1 MRWSLKIQHNLS
13 NGSYIQLKS
22 VFGQL
27 MPVSIVIAEESFLG
41 ADLLATALK
50 RCQNYFN
57 VMAQVSSLSEAT
69 KSLAE
74 HKPQIALVSIRL
86 RDGQTSGYKLISYA
100 REHFPSTS
108 TVALLHDSQQ
118 EHVLEAFQCGARGV
132 ISRNQAFRVLVKCI
146 RKVHEGEI
154 WASPDQ
160 IGFVFESL
168 KRNSDWAAAHPP
180 QKDLGELTPRER
192 DVAALVMEGLRNAE
206 IAVRLNVSEHTV
218 RNYIMRIYD
227 KLGVSNRVQLTRQCT
242 GALRAHTVG

>member
-1 MRWSLKIQHNLS
+1 
-13 NGSYIQLKS
+13 
-22 VFGQL
+22 
-27 MPVSIVIAEESFLG
+27 MPVTILIAEESFLG

-50 RCQNYFN
+50 RCQNYFD
-57 VMAQVSSLSEAT
+57 VVAQVSSLPEAT

-74 HKPQIALVSIRL
+74 RKPQVALVSVSL
-86 RDGQTSGYKLISYA
+86 HDGQTSGYKLISHA
-100 REHFPSTS
+100 REHFPRTS

-118 EHVLEAFQCGARGV
+118 EHVLEAFRCGARGV
-132 ISRNQAFRVLVKCI
+132 ISRSQAFRVLVKCI

-168 KRNSDWAAAHPP
+168 KRNFDLAPAAQAP

-192 DVAALVMEGLRNAE
+192 DVATLVMEGLRNAE

-242 GALRAHTVG
+242 AALRAHTTG

>member
-1 MRWSLKIQHNLS
+1 
-13 NGSYIQLKS
+13 
-22 VFGQL
+22 
-27 MPVSIVIAEESFLG
+27 MPVTILIAEESFLG

-50 RCQNYFN
+50 RCQNYFD
-57 VMAQVSSLSEAT
+57 VVAQVSSLPEAT

-74 HKPQIALVSIRL
+74 RKPQVALVSVSL
-86 RDGQTSGYKLISYA
+86 RDGQTSGYKLISHA
-100 REHFPSTS
+100 REHFPRTS

-118 EHVLEAFQCGARGV
+118 EHVLEAFRCGARGV

-160 IGFVFESL
+160 IGFVFDSL

-180 QKDLGELTPRER
+180 QKDMGELTPRER

-206 IAVRLNVSEHTV
+206 IGVKLNVSEHTV
-218 RNYIMRIYD
+218 RNYIMRIYA

-242 GALRAHTVG
+242 GALRAHTAG